1 MLVYQRVNLQYI
13 YIYPILFH
21 LSYPI
26 YPAMFTSSP
35 SIIPYHSTSQR
46 PLAFCV
52 TPSGLTMAV
61 IPKRGRLLK
70 KICLT
75 IHPPKKKVNFSGSW
89 SDPINYHSKLT
100 SFFYIIHNWLFRLD
114 LKIAEALEN
123 YSGFRT
129 RIQIY
134 WIRPNST
141 SERKFSHP
149 SVSAILN
156 Q

>member
-1 MLVYQRVNLQYI
+1 MVIFHSYVKLPEGISYSVLSI
-13 YIYPILFH
+13 LPILCTRPCLHPAHRSFH
-21 LSYPI
+21 LPEALGI
-26 YPAMFTSSP
+26 LRHA
-35 SIIPYHSTSQR
+35 IR
-46 PLAFCV
+46 PHH
-52 TPSGLTMAV
+52 
-61 IPKRGRLLK
+61 GRLSPKEDGCWK
-70 KICLT
+70 KFFLT

-89 SDPINYHSKLT
+89 SDLINKYHSKLT

-123 YSGFRT
+123 YYSGF